1 MEEYTWDDII
11 INPTLEEARNCIGK
25 EVYYDDS
32 PTSCLYCANNDTDYY
47 MILKEIEPDKSY
59 PFILENNLSCAC
71 IILKKGKKP
80 EKYVPFESADEF
92 LNAYENS
99 KYDVINIT
107 MEKKLIS
114 CGGIWLKSK
123 SEAIWITQCTEITA
137 HGIAFGYAQKIVL
150 WKELLNGY
158 RFLDGTPC
166 GKKEGV
172 IYG

>member
-59 PFILENNLSCAC
+59 PFILENNLPCAC

-80 EKYVPFESADEF
+80 EEYVPFDNIEELVEASLEHNKNHY
-92 LNAYENS
+92 LS
-99 KYDVINIT
+99 KI
-107 MEKKLIS
+107 
-114 CGGIWLKSK
+114 GGIWLKNNGTGVFK
-123 SEAIWITQCTEITA
+123 LITVISPNNRHFLFDVECSNM
-137 HGIAFGYAQKIVL
+137 KNVL
-150 WKELLNGY
+150 DKFC
-158 RFLDGTPC
+158 FLDDTPC
-166 GKKEGV
+166 GKLKESKK
-172 IYG
+172 